1 MEEYYSKE
9 QQMQYG
15 VVAFEIERITEQQF
29 VNGRIGGTENRLQ
42 GTIGD

>member
-15 VVAFEIERITEQQF
+15 VVAFEIERITERQF
-29 VNGRIGGTENRLQ
+29 VNGRIGGTENGLQ